1 MPREFINQKPSKK
14 NSYSSYGGGG
24 DSPKKPSPV
33 QKAGWIVALI
43 VVGVFAL
50 VTFFSTFYTLN
61 EDQDAVVSTFGEPS
75 VVSDSGL
82 HFAIPYVQ
90 TVEKIDMSVRGMPIG
105 YDASGNW
112 IENESLMITKDFNF
126 VNVDFYLE
134 WQVVDAVAYTRAAED
149 PQFILKT
156 LAMSYIRDTIGS
168 YNIDDVLTTGKA
180 QIQSEIKEKLMTRI
194 DNEKIGIS
202 VRSIS
207 IQDAEPPTQS
217 VSAAFKAVEDAKQKA
232 EETVNNA
239 NKYKSEQLPA
249 AEAQANAVLESAEA
263 TKQARIKEAEG
274 QIARFTAMY
283 NEYIKFPEI
292 TKARMYYEAME
303 ELLPNMKIIIQDGDG
318 SIVNIIGGDTI
329 YQGNNNNVQ

>member
-1 MPREFINQKPSKK
+1 MPYNKNKENNPFSTTPSNTQSHVKK
-14 NSYSSYGGGG
+14 
-24 DSPKKPSPV
+24 
-33 QKAGWIVALI
+33 IILI
-43 VVGVFAL
+43 AMSAIIAIFLL
-50 VTFFSTFYTLN
+50 VTVVSAVYTLN
-61 EDQDAVVSTFGEPS
+61 EDQDAVVSTFGSPA
-75 VVSDSGL
+75 VVAESGL

-90 TVEKIDMSVRGMPIG
+90 TVEKVDMSVRGMMIG
-105 YDASGNW
+105 YDQSNNW

-134 WQVVDAVAYTRAAED
+134 WQVVDAVAYTYAAED

-180 QIQSEIKEKLMTRI
+180 QIQNEIKEKLMTRI
-194 DNEKIGIS
+194 DNENIGIS
-202 VRSIS
+202 IRSIS
-207 IQDAEPPTQS
+207 IQDAEPPTAN
-217 VSAAFKAVEDAKQKA
+217 VIAAFKAVEDAKQRA

-239 NKYKSEQLPA
+239 NKYKSEQIPA

-303 ELLPNMKIIIQDGDG
+303 DLLPKMKIIIQDENG
-318 SIVNIIGGDTI
+318 SIINIIGGETNYI
-329 YQGNNNNVQ
+329 TNGNN